1 MIVEKE
7 QTGNP
12 EPIHHGCV
20 TGGREESAEVK
31 AVISC
36 PSDRFFKGKEDTH
49 TRPMFCNIIFLAL
62 GWHLLH
68 SENSLNYY
76 VVWNRIY
83 LKSKDIH
90 MGHMKEDRKK

>member
-49 TRPMFCNIIFLAL
+49 TKDQCFAISYFQHWDGIFFIQKTRLIIMWYGTEF
-62 GWHLLH
+62 
-68 SENSLNYY
+68 
-76 VVWNRIY
+76 I
-83 LKSKDIH
+83 
-90 MGHMKEDRKK
+90 